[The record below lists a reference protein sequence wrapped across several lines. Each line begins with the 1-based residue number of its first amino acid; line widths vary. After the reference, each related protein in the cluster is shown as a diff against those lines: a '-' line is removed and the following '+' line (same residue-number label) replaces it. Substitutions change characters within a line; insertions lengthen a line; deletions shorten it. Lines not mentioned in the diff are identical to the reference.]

1 MRRQPWL
8 NYLILILIVGGAFYF
23 LYFRPK
29 STELK
34 SLRAQREKLE
44 AELVELRAKK
54 QHLDQIELELATLT
68 KTLKELEVIIPLKKE
83 IDVILRKIQEL
94 AFDSRLNILRF
105 APGGEVFREFYS
117 EWPIPIEVSGNYHN
131 LGLFF
136 DRLRTFARLF
146 TIDKFAIEALS
157 NQTDDLTIA
166 SSFTAKTYMFVEE
179 TASEEAAKPKP
190 KPKAGKK

>member
-8 NYLILILIVGGAFYF
+8 NYIILIIFLCGAFYF

-29 STELK
+29 SAELK
-34 SLRAQREKLE
+34 NLRAQREKIE
-44 AELVELRAKK
+44 AELVDLRAKK
-54 QHLDQIELELATLT
+54 HQLDQIELEIATMT
-68 KTLKELEVIIPLKKE
+68 QTLKELEAIIPLKKE
-83 IDVILRKIQEL
+83 IDVILRKIQEI
-94 AFDSRLNILRF
+94 AFDSKLNILRF
-105 APGGEVFREFYS
+105 APQGEVFKEFYS
-117 EWPIPIEVSGNYHN
+117 EWPIPIEISGNFHN

-146 TIDKFAIEALS
+146 IIDKFSIKALS
-157 NQTDDLTIA
+157 NQTDDLTIT

-179 TASEEAAKPKP
+179 AASETAAKP

>member
-8 NYLILILIVGGAFYF
+8 NYLILIIILAGASYF

-29 STELK
+29 SAELK
-34 SLRAQREKLE
+34 SLRAQREKIE

-54 QHLDQIELELATLT
+54 QQLDQIELEIATMT
-68 KTLKELEVIIPLKKE
+68 QTLKELEAIIPLKKE

-94 AFDSRLNILRF
+94 AYDSRLNILRF
-105 APGGEVFREFYS
+105 APQGEIFKDFYS
-117 EWPIPIEVSGNYHN
+117 EWPIPIEISGNYHN

-146 TIDKFAIEALS
+146 TIDKFAIKALS

-179 TASEEAAKPKP
+179 TASEEGAKP

>member
-8 NYLILILIVGGAFYF
+8 NYLILIIILAAASYF

-29 STELK
+29 SAELK
-34 SLRAQREKLE
+34 NLRSQREKIE

-54 QHLDQIELELATLT
+54 QQLDQIELELASM
-68 KTLKELEVIIPLKKE
+68 KQTLKELEAIIPVKKE

-94 AFDSRLNILRF
+94 AYDSRLNILRF
-105 APGGEVFREFYS
+105 SPQGEIFKEFYS
-117 EWPIPIEVSGNYHN
+117 EWPIPIEISGSYHN
-131 LGLFF
+131 LGIFF

-146 TIDKFAIEALS
+146 TIDKFAIRALP

-166 SSFTAKTYMFVEE
+166 SSFTAKTYMFIEE
-179 TASEEAAKPKP
+179 TASPEEAKAKPKA
-190 KPKAGKK
+190 KAGKK